1 MKAPEVLQLLS
12 DKCRRMHLSYATEK
26 SYAGWAR
33 SYIRALPKFPNVWA
47 SEKKAEAFLTG
58 LAKREVAA
66 ATQNQALNAL
76 AFLYK
81 EVLGTPLGTVDA
93 LRVKRPAT
101 VREALNVEETRALL
115 GAMEDWGGYPTRLV
129 VRLLY
134 GCGLRVSEPLE
145 LRIKDVD
152 LDGARLI
159 IRSAKG
165 NKDRIVPL
173 PQCVLGEMEAQ
184 LRVARSVL
192 KGDAAAGLPVALPTL
207 LAAKYPKAA
216 FQEQWAWVFPA
227 HVPSMHPRT
236 GEHIRWRMHEVNA
249 QRAVRAA
256 AAKAGLAVRVTPH
269 VLRHSYATHAHAS
282 GAPARDLQE
291 VLGHGKLET
300 TMRYLRPSFG
310 VQSPLDRLG
319 ADPLDALAAG

>member
-1 MKAPEVLQLLS
+1 MKAPEVLRILS

-26 SYAGWAR
+26 SYSHWAQ
-33 SYIRALPKFPNVWA
+33 SYISALSKYPKAWT
-47 SEKKAEAFLTG
+47 SERKAEAFLTG
-58 LAKREVAA
+58 LAKRDVAA
-66 ATQNQALNAL
+66 ATQNQALNAIV
-76 AFLYK
+76 FLYR
-81 EVLGTPLGTVDA
+81 EVIGTALGDVDA

-101 VREALNVEETRALL
+101 VREALSIEDTRALL
-115 GAMEDWGGYPTRLV
+115 GAMEDAGGYPTRLV

-152 LDGARLI
+152 FDGARLI

-165 NKDRIVPL
+165 NRDRMVPL
-173 PQCVLGEMEAQ
+173 PQCVLGELEAQ
-184 LRVARSVL
+184 LRVARAVW
-192 KGDAAAGLPVALPTL
+192 KGDVDAGLPVALPTA
-207 LAAKYPKAA
+207 LARKYPKAP
-216 FQEQWAWVFPA
+216 FEEPWAWVFPGNE
-227 HVPSMHPRT
+227 PIRHPRT
-236 GEHIRWRMHEVNA
+236 GQRVRYRMHEVNA

-256 AAKAGLAVRVTPH
+256 AAKAGIAVRVTPH

-310 VQSPLDRLG
+310 IRSPLD
-319 ADPLDALAAG
+319 AMAEW

>member
-1 MKAPEVLQLLS
+1 MKAAEVLKNLS
-12 DKCRRMHLSYATEK
+12 DTCRLKHLSYATEK
-26 SYAGWAR
+26 SYAGWAQ
-33 SYIRALPKFPNVWA
+33 SYIRALPKFQKSWT
-47 SEKKAEAFLTG
+47 SERKAEAFLTG
-58 LAKREVAA
+58 LALRDVAA

-93 LRVKRPAT
+93 LRVRRPAT
-101 VREALNVEETRALL
+101 VRTALNVEETRALL
-115 GAMEDWGGYPTRLV
+115 GAMEDAGGYPARLV

-152 LDGARLI
+152 LGGARII

-173 PQCVLGEMEAQ
+173 PQCLLGELEAQ
-184 LRVARSVL
+184 LRVARAVCRA
-192 KGDAAAGLPVALPTL
+192 DVAASLPVALPTA
-207 LAAKYPKAA
+207 LARKYPHYP
-216 FQEQWAWVFPA
+216 FQEAWAWLFPSHA
-227 HVPSMHPRT
+227 PGAHPRT
-236 GEHIRWRMHEVNA
+236 GLRVRTRMHEVNI

-256 AAKAGLAVRVTPH
+256 AARAGIAAKVTPH
-269 VLRHSYATHAHAS
+269 VLRHTYATHAHAN

-291 VLGHGKLET
+291 ILGHGKLET
-300 TMRYLRPSFG
+300 TMRYLRPAFG
-310 VQSPLDRLG
+310 VQSPLDVLG
-319 ADPLDALAAG
+319 